1 MSTASDNDSLAAAVR
16 RFIEKMKRLRRG
28 LVPARIAAVTL
39 LGALLISSSACATKI
54 RSTGDIAKRSDS
66 FTTVNQPAMRFNI
79 AQPQDQTF
87 APLYLSK
94 TQIEALTKSKQP
106 VPTPT
111 SLGIDTSTS
120 QPLLLIV
127 APSEWKTSLKMDAD
141 DREEILFTTRERM
154 YRYLLRAYPHP
165 VRVRWAFDPR
175 DPLLNGYRVVT
186 VTSRITNVG
195 TGESFSRYL
204 VGYGLGA
211 TSVQVEGELLEGIE
225 EKSLLGEYVVRA
237 RHGGYSQSGW
247 NPDVF
252 LASYCCK
259 YAVDEAIAN
268 FTGELPAHLPG
279 ARPVPDAPNTR
290 SIASRP

>member
-1 MSTASDNDSLAAAVR
+1 MAPASDTDSLEAAVR
-16 RFIEKMKRLRRG
+16 RFIERMKRLRG
-28 LVPARIAAVTL
+28 ALVPARIAAVSL
-39 LGALLISSSACATKI
+39 MGALLISSTACATKI
-54 RSTGDIAKRSDS
+54 RPAGEIALRSNS
-66 FTTVNQPAMRFNI
+66 FETVNQPAMRINI

-87 APLYLSK
+87 APLYLSRA
-94 TQIEALTKSKQP
+94 QIEALTENDEP

-120 QPLLLIV
+120 QPLLLII

-175 DPLLNGYRVVT
+175 DPLLSGYRVVT
-186 VTSRITNVG
+186 VTSRITYVG

-211 TSVQVEGELLEGIE
+211 TSVQIEGELLEGIE
-225 EKSLLGEYVVRA
+225 NKSLLGEYVVRA

-279 ARPVPDAPNTR
+279 ARRIPESHTR
-290 SIASRP
+290 SFASRP